1 MFEHNLLITL
11 FMLGTIISWGSSDF
25 CGGFV
30 TRRHN
35 VYSVLLSA
43 QLISLIPLGVFFF
56 SLEFVMPNMTD
67 LWFGS
72 IAGLLS
78 TVGLLFLYVGLAKGR
93 MAIVSP
99 ITAMTM
105 NIIPIFI
112 SILVDGVAT
121 STQIVGF
128 MIGFIAVWLLFHN
141 GSRFIVTTVE
151 LRFAILSGIVMS
163 GSCIAIDQGSGE
175 SVLWI
180 IIAARLASIPILS
193 LYIIHQHQW
202 QRPTAKLL
210 PLIIL
215 ISLFDVAGNYFFTT
229 TMLMGRLDVTTVASS
244 LYPAITILLAWLF
257 LKEQLK
263 LQQWIGIVGVFTT
276 IIMVTF

>member
-1 MFEHNLLITL
+1 MFEHNLLATL

-25 CGGFV
+25 CGGLA

-35 VYSVLLSA
+35 VYSILLSA
-43 QLISLIPLGVFFF
+43 QLISLIPLSIVFFL
-56 SLEFVMPNMTD
+56 LESVAPNMTD
-67 LWFGS
+67 LWFGG
-72 IAGLLS
+72 IAGLCS
-78 TVGLLFLYVGLAKGR
+78 TVGLLLLYVGLAKGR

-112 SILVDGVAT
+112 SILADGIAT
-121 STQIVGF
+121 STQIIGF
-128 MIGFIAVWLLFHN
+128 TIAFIAVWLLFHN

-151 LRFAILSGIVMS
+151 LRFAILSGIAMS
-163 GSCIAIDQGSGE
+163 GSCIAIDQSSGE
-175 SVLWI
+175 SILWI

-193 LYIIHQHQW
+193 LYIIHQRQW
-202 QRPTAKLL
+202 QRPTTTLF

-215 ISLFDVAGNYFFTT
+215 IGVFDIAGSYFFTA
-229 TMLMGRLDVTTVASS
+229 TMLVGRLDVTTVASS

-257 LKEQLK
+257 LKERLK
-263 LQQWIGIVGVFTT
+263 LQQWIGILGVFIT
-276 IIMVTF
+276 IVMITL